1 MEAWKRL
8 EGQVVDGTFQL
19 SDYLGGSPD
28 SAVFLTS
35 INGEPPK
42 LAAIKLIPQDLPH
55 AQERLACWRFAS
67 TLFHPNLI
75 QIFQAG
81 HGTVNGKKYLYA
93 VMEYAEENLGQI
105 VPQRTLTEEEVS
117 MLLVPTLNAL
127 EYLHANGL
135 VHGHIKPSD
144 IMAMGDRLK
153 VSMDGVKKPGEAI
166 DAAGAPVGAGVAS
179 GNAGNANGG
188 GPVGTRGGRDEYDPP
203 EATSTAAGDV
213 WSLGVTLVEVLTQHK
228 PQWDPRTQAD
238 PVVPEN
244 LPGSLRDIAR
254 NCLRR
259 DPKRRWTIA
268 GIGMRLR
275 APLDNPLDGYAGG
288 VQGAGAAGAAGAG
301 AHEAAVGAAAGVS
314 APVAGTYAEVTLPE
328 RVDVGVRGEVAGA
341 GVATSAGAGA
351 TTSAA
356 ADLTGGAGAPAVTAG
371 GVSAAART
379 APMRDIAQDLRM
391 AGGDT
396 TTAGLRATL
405 AESSANVNAEA
416 EHSTR
421 GYLAL
426 AVIVFLVVVA
436 LLGFKLLHPTPKA
449 TGEAAQ
455 TAAAEQQPGQQNETA
470 AQNAPGTNG
479 ATQAQGQSAQAQN
492 AATPQGAAPNQVQ
505 PSQVQSNQAQPNQ
518 GRPSQSAANQHAAP
532 SPASVG
538 NAANGNASSAQGANG
553 ATGSG
558 VVHQVIP
565 EASQKSLSTIYG
577 AVRVGIKVTAGAS
590 GEVTDATIDSE
601 GPSTYFANLS
611 LAAARQW
618 KFAGSGSWE
627 LRFEFRN
634 DGAKVF
640 AEKE

>member
-1 MEAWKRL
+1 L

-35 INGEPPK
+35 ISGEPPR
-42 LAAIKLIPQDLPH
+42 LAAIKLIPEDTPH
-55 AQERLACWRFAS
+55 AQERLASWRFAS

-81 HGTVNGKKYLYA
+81 QATVNGKKYLYA

-117 MLLVPTLNAL
+117 MLLVPALNAL

-153 VSMDGVKKPGEAI
+153 VSMDGVRKPGEAI
-166 DAAGAPVGAGVAS
+166 DAVGASGGTNGSGASAGA
-179 GNAGNANGG
+179 
-188 GPVGTRGGRDEYDPP
+188 GGRDAYDPP
-203 EATSTAAGDV
+203 EATSSAAGDV
-213 WSLGVTLVEVLTQHK
+213 WSLGVTLVEVLTQRK

-238 PVVPEN
+238 PVVPDN

-268 GIGMRLR
+268 GIGMRLQ

-288 VQGAGAAGAAGAG
+288 VQGAGVAAASGTTGAGAHGGGADATAGAAAGAAATQ
-301 AHEAAVGAAAGVS
+301 
-314 APVAGTYAEVTLPE
+314 VAGTYAEVTLPE

-341 GVATSAGAGA
+341 NASAGASTVAKAAGA
-351 TTSAA
+351 AA
-356 ADLTGGAGAPAVTAG
+356 ADSTGGAGAPSVSAG

-379 APMRDIAQDLRM
+379 APMRDITQDLRM
-391 AGGDT
+391 ASGESV
-396 TTAGLRATL
+396 AGLRATL
-405 AESSANVNAEA
+405 TESSAGASVDAEA
-416 EHSTR
+416 EHSRR

-426 AVIVFLVVVA
+426 AIVVFLVVVG

-449 TGEAAQ
+449 TGETTQ
-455 TAAAEQQPGQQNETA
+455 TTASEAPGQIEGTQGA
-470 AQNAPGTNG
+470 ATPQSSAP
-479 ATQAQGQSAQAQN
+479 AQN
-492 AATPQGAAPNQVQ
+492 AATTQSGA
-505 PSQVQSNQAQPNQ
+505 PSQNQSDQNTTSQSAN
-518 GRPSQSAANQHAAP
+518 QSAANQSATSNQP
-532 SPASVG
+532 P
-538 NAANGNASSAQGANG
+538 AANTNGAVSPVAQAQGGQQSG
-553 ATGSG
+553 AAGSG

-565 EASQKSLSTIYG
+565 EASEKSLSTIYG
-577 AVRVGIKVTAGAS
+577 AVRVGIKVTADGS
-590 GEVTDATIDSE
+590 GNVTDATINSE
-601 GPSTYFANLS
+601 GPSTYFANIS
-611 LAAARQW
+611 LAAAKQW
-618 KFAGSGSWE
+618 KFAGSGEWE

-634 DGAKVF
+634 DGAKVV
-640 AEKE
+640 AEKSGG

>member
-35 INGEPPK
+35 ISGEPPQ
-42 LAAIKLIPQDLPH
+42 LAAIKLIPEDLPH

-81 HGTVNGKKYLYA
+81 HGTVAGKKYLYA

-105 VPQRTLTEEEVS
+105 VPQRVLTEEEVS

-153 VSMDGVKKPGEAI
+153 VSMDGVRKPGEAI
-166 DAAGAPVGAGVAS
+166 DMAGAAAGAGANGAS
-179 GNAGNANGG
+179 GRNQ
-188 GPVGTRGGRDEYDPP
+188 YDPP

-213 WSLGVTLVEVLTQHK
+213 WSLGVTLVEVMTQRK
-228 PQWDPRTQAD
+228 PQWDPRTQTD

-288 VQGAGAAGAAGAG
+288 VQVAGAAGAAGAG
-301 AHEAAVGAAAGVS
+301 AHEVAVGAAAGVS

-341 GVATSAGAGA
+341 RVTTNAGGAAATSA
-351 TTSAA
+351 
-356 ADLTGGAGAPAVTAG
+356 ADLAGGAGAPAVTAG
-371 GVSAAART
+371 GVSVAART
-379 APMRDIAQDLRM
+379 APVRDIAQDLRM
-391 AGGDT
+391 AAGD

-405 AESSANVNAEA
+405 AESSASVNAEA
-416 EHSTR
+416 EHSSR

-426 AVIVFLVVVA
+426 AVVVFLVVA
-436 LLGFKLLHPTPKA
+436 GLLGFKLLHPTPKA
-449 TGEAAQ
+449 TGETAQ
-455 TAAAEQQPGQQNETA
+455 TAAAEQPVQQSEA
-470 AQNAPGTNG
+470 PAQNAPGTNG
-479 ATQAQGQSAQAQN
+479 ALQN
-492 AATPQGAAPNQVQ
+492 AATSGGAAGQGAATKSAGQN
-505 PSQVQSNQAQPNQ
+505 ATATQ
-518 GRPSQSAANQHAAP
+518 GGAQSAAPSGGGTNQ
-532 SPASVG
+532 
-538 NAANGNASSAQGANG
+538 SSAPAGNGANAVPANANNANAPVNSAATRGVQGSEG
-553 ATGSG
+553 AAGSG

-565 EASQKSLSTIYG
+565 EASEKSLSTIYG

-590 GEVTDATIDSE
+590 GEVADATIDSE

-640 AEKE
+640 AEKSGG

>member
-1 MEAWKRL
+1 L

-35 INGEPPK
+35 ISGEPPK

-188 GPVGTRGGRDEYDPP
+188 GSVGTRGGRDEYDPP

-213 WSLGVTLVEVLTQHK
+213 WSLGVTLVEELTQHK

-328 RVDVGVRGEVAGA
+328 RVDVGVRGGVAGA
-341 GVATSAGAGA
+341 GVATSARAGA

-449 TGEAAQ
+449 TGETTQ
-455 TAAAEQQPGQQNETA
+455 TTTAVQQPTQQSETP

-479 ATQAQGQSAQAQN
+479 AEQN
-492 AATPQGAAPNQVQ
+492 AAATGGSATQSTATQSGGQNPTSTQG
-505 PSQVQSNQAQPNQ
+505 
-518 GRPSQSAANQHAAP
+518 GTQSAAPSGAANQSSAPAGNGANAAP
-532 SPASVG
+532 T
-538 NAANGNASSAQGANG
+538 NATNANAPVNSAATQGAQVSEG
-553 ATGSG
+553 AAGSG

-634 DGAKVF
+634 DGAKVI